1 MAAEDEFWCNG
12 PPRAIEVLVV
22 PNEPLSTMRAPG
34 DPSRRQVI
42 AWALYDWGNSAFAL
56 SVLTVFFPVFLGRYW
71 IGDAGVSSTF
81 VLGMANGLASLVIVV
96 LAPILGAIAD
106 AAAAR
111 KRWLAAFAFMG
122 ALMCVLL
129 GLVEAGQWP
138 MATLLFM
145 LGVIGFSG
153 ANVFYDALLV
163 GVAGPADRE
172 RVSAFGYALG
182 YLGGSVLFILNAL
195 MVTKP
200 GWFGLPDAATATR
213 LAFVSVGIWWAVFT
227 VPLLKRVPEP
237 EAVGAGRARGA
248 VRAGLR
254 QLAATLRHVRRYRAV
269 VIFLVAYWFYIDG
282 VDTIVRM
289 AVDFGQ
295 QLGFDTQ
302 DLILAILLT
311 NLIGF
316 PATIGFGLLARRIG
330 ARRGILVGLGV
341 YIAITIG
348 AYFISEAWHF
358 YLLAA
363 VVGLVQGGVQATSR
377 AFYSRLIPTDRA
389 AEFFGFYNMLGKFA
403 AVLGPMMVGWTAAW
417 SGDPRVAI
425 LTVLVLFVVGGGLL
439 LRVPRDA
446 GGNT

>member
-1 MAAEDEFWCNG
+1 MPNQHG
-12 PPRAIEVLVV
+12 PDH
-22 PNEPLSTMRAPG
+22 T
-34 DPSRRQVI
+34 SRRQVI

-71 IGDAGVSSTF
+71 INDPDVNSTF
-81 VLGMANGLASLVIVV
+81 VLGMANGLASLVIVLV
-96 LAPILGAIAD
+96 APVLGAVAD

-111 KRWLAAFAFMG
+111 KRWLASFAFLG
-122 ALMCVLL
+122 ALMCMLL

-138 MATLLFM
+138 VATALFV
-145 LGVIGFSG
+145 LGVVGFSG

-163 GVAGPADRE
+163 GVAAPGDRE

-182 YLGGSVLFILNAL
+182 YLGGSVLFIINTL
-195 MVTKP
+195 MVTRP
-200 GWFGLPDAATATR
+200 DWFGLPDAAAATR
-213 LAFVSVGIWWAVFT
+213 LAFVSVGVWWLAFT
-227 VPLLKRVPEP
+227 LPLLRRVPEP
-237 EAVGAGRARGA
+237 APVGGRRARGA

-254 QLAATLRHVRRYRAV
+254 QLGATIRHVRQYRAV
-269 VIFLVAYWFYIDG
+269 VLFLVAYWLYIDG

-289 AVDFGQ
+289 AVDFGS

-311 NLIGF
+311 NLVGF

-330 ARRGILVGLGV
+330 ARRGILAGIGV
-341 YIAITIG
+341 YVAITVG
-348 AYFISEAWHF
+348 AYFVSQPWHF
-358 YLLAA
+358 YVLAV

-377 AFYSRLIPTDRA
+377 AFYSRLIPAHRA

-403 AVLGPMMVGWTAAW
+403 AVLGPIMVGWTAAW

-425 LTVLVLFVVGGGLL
+425 LTVLVLFVAGGALL

-446 GGNT
+446 GGET

>member
-1 MAAEDEFWCNG
+1 M
-12 PPRAIEVLVV
+12 PS
-22 PNEPLSTMRAPG
+22 EPLPPLQPPDA
-34 DPSRRQVI
+34 PSRRQVI

-56 SVLTVFFPVFLGRYW
+56 SVLTVFFPVFLGRFW
-71 IGDAGVSSTF
+71 MADSETSSTF
-81 VLGMANGLASLVIVV
+81 VLGMANGAASLVIVL

-111 KRWLAAFAFMG
+111 KRWLAAFAFLG

-138 MATLLFM
+138 LATLLFM

-182 YLGGSVLFILNAL
+182 YLGGSVLFIVNAL
-195 MVTKP
+195 MVTRP
-200 GWFGLPDAATATR
+200 DWFGLPDAAAATR
-213 LAFVSVGIWWAVFT
+213 LAFVSVGIWWAAFT
-227 VPLLKRVPEP
+227 VPLLMRVPEP
-237 EAVGAGRARGA
+237 EAVGADRARGA

-254 QLAATLRHVRRYRAV
+254 QLAATLGHVRRYRAV

-295 QLGFDTQ
+295 QLGFGTQ
-302 DLILAILLT
+302 DLILAILVT

-316 PATIGFGLLARRIG
+316 PATIGFGLMARRIG
-330 ARRGILVGLGV
+330 ARRGILIGLGV
-341 YIAITIG
+341 YIAITVG
-348 AYFISEAWHF
+348 AYFVTEAWHF

-377 AFYSRLIPTDRA
+377 AFYSRLIPAERA

-403 AVLGPMMVGWTAAW
+403 AVLGPVMVGWTAAW
-417 SGDPRVAI
+417 SGNPRAAI
-425 LTVLVLFVVGGGLL
+425 LTVLILFVIGGALL

-446 GGNT
+446 GGAT